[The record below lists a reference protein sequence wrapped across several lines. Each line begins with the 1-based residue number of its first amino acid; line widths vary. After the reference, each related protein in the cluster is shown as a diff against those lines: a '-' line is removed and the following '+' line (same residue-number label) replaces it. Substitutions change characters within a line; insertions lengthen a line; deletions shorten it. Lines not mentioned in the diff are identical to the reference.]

1 MFSRTLIFSLA
12 LVLILATGALIL
24 APNQV
29 AAAEP
34 VEVQLK
40 GHNEPL
46 TGFLR
51 QISDS
56 RFLLQGDEVYHEFP
70 GDQIVT
76 VNGKD
81 EIPGSVLG
89 SGRLI
94 FSSFY
99 EKILPDG
106 DVEVYSHNEI
116 THGGSRILT
125 GTDWGAAAWEEEQI
139 RSMEVYDS
147 FSNKLPVTIVPRD
160 DGTFGVEV
168 DFVVPVAPRESL
180 GLTLKTIRKGGARL
194 EGDTWKYTFNVQ
206 FNEDRYLTR
215 KIELP
220 AGAEIQEAYSGCQGV
235 DLEGRTI
242 LLSQRYYPAAT
253 ADPLTITYKLR

>member
-1 MFSRTLIFSLA
+1 MFYRTLIFNLA
-12 LVLILATGALIL
+12 LVFMLITGALIL
-24 APNQV
+24 TANQ

-56 RFLLQGDEVYHEFP
+56 RFLLQGDNVYHEFP

-76 VNGKD
+76 INGED
-81 EIPGSVLG
+81 DLPGSVLG

-106 DVEVYSHNEI
+106 DVEVWSHNEI
-116 THGGSRILT
+116 TNNLSWILT
-125 GTDWGAAAWEEEQI
+125 GTDWGAAAWEEEQV
-139 RSMEVYDS
+139 RTMKVYDN
-147 FSNKLPVTIVPRD
+147 FSNELPVTIVPRD

-180 GLTLKTIRKGGARL
+180 GLTLKVIRKGAARL
-194 EGDTWKYTFNVQ
+194 EGDTWKYTFNVD
-206 FNEDRYLTR
+206 FNEDRYITR

-220 AGAEIQEAYSGCQGV
+220 MGTEIQEIYSGCRRV
-235 DLEGRTI
+235 KMEGRMI

-253 ADPLTITYKLR
+253 ADPLTVAYKLP